1 MFVLLKLS
9 LLVLMFSIFK
19 AKAGVPV
26 NIPCL
31 NGGTRQGTT
40 VRSCVQGRTKCTPVP
55 QNLCALVYDDG
66 GCEGWKLDV
75 PEGDM
80 MFKWWDP
87 VKVWYRNDI
96 EQISVRAGCTLTAF
110 DDSSLNGR
118 RVTIRAVN
126 KDRHVELA
134 SDAEYRALDEEIQS
148 ISCTCWI

>member
-1 MFVLLKLS
+1 M
-9 LLVLMFSIFK
+9 
-19 AKAGVPV
+19 

-40 VRSCVQGRTKCTPVP
+40 VRSCMIHFIMDQFSLYHILGVQGRTKCTPVP

-87 VKVWYRNDI
+87 VKVWYR
-96 EQISVRAGCTLTAF
+96 
-110 DDSSLNGR
+110 
-118 RVTIRAVN
+118 
-126 KDRHVELA
+126 
-134 SDAEYRALDEEIQS
+134 
-148 ISCTCWI
+148 